1 MADALRAGITISVGG
16 AAQNDMLDGLIAV
29 TVDSSLHLPAMA
41 TVELF
46 DDDQLWINDTKIEL
60 GKPVEITFEEQP
72 DPDSTESP
80 LKKLLFQGEI
90 TSIEPRFNKDGRATM
105 LFRAYDKSHRL
116 HRGKQ
121 SRTFLDSTDSDV
133 VSTIAKEAGL
143 TADVDTTKTKYDYL
157 VQTNQTDMEFLQER
171 ARRIGYWAFA
181 AKEKLSFKKADSK
194 LSDTAGPDL
203 EWPEMLREFRPRL
216 SGVGQPKT
224 GSAQGWD
231 FKAMKEIEGKAT
243 TATKFN
249 EGGVTKA
256 AGAAA
261 DTAFAGDGKANIA
274 IVHRPMAVDGEATE
288 IAQAA
293 LNDAASEFLQA
304 EGECLGHADI
314 LAGVIVNVKGVG
326 TRFEGKYLVTAATH
340 IYKRG
345 QYTTRFAMTGRQPN
359 TFRFLVGQ
367 NRNTA
372 IDRPQAEVNGVVVGV
387 VTNADDK
394 DNLGRVKVKFPW
406 LPKDNKGVAIESAW
420 ARISAPM
427 AGSKRG
433 FMFMPAVNDEVLVAF
448 EHGDPNTPYV
458 LGGLWNSKDTPPLTK
473 DESTKT
479 GKTQQHMIK
488 TQSGHVLI
496 FDDKDGEE
504 QIIIRDKSTKNEIII
519 TTKDKSILI
528 NAEKDIKLTA
538 GGKIMFKATDDILL
552 ESKDFK
558 VKTTADF
565 DVESVNAKV
574 KASGNVTLEGAKIE
588 GKGTGGVTWAAAG
601 VGKIEITSA
610 KTSINAGGLD
620 VM

>member
-1 MADALRAGITISVGG
+1 MADALRAGIAIKIGG
-16 AAQNDMLDGLIAV
+16 TAQTDMLDGLIAV
-29 TVDSSLHLPAMA
+29 TVDSNLHLPAML

-46 DDDQLWINDTKIEL
+46 DDDLTWINDTKIEL
-60 GKPVEITFEEQP
+60 GKPVEVTFEEQP
-72 DPDSTESP
+72 DPDSTEAP

-90 TSIEPRFNKDGRATM
+90 TSIEPRFNRDGRATQ
-105 LFRAYDKSHRL
+105 LFRAHDKSHRL

-121 SRTFLDSTDSDV
+121 SRTFLDATDSDI
-133 VSTIAKEAGL
+133 VSKIAKEAGL
-143 TADVDTTKTKYDYL
+143 KADVDTTKTKFDYL

-181 AKEKLSFKKADSK
+181 TKEKLYFKKAAFNLGD
-194 LSDTAGPDL
+194 GPTL

-224 GSAQGWD
+224 ASAHGWD

-249 EGGVTKA
+249 EGGVTKT

-261 DTAFAGDGKANIA
+261 DAAFDGDGKANVA
-274 IVHRPMAVDGEATE
+274 IVHRPMVADSEATE

-293 LNDAASEFLQA
+293 LNEAASEFLQA

-314 LAGVIVNVKGVG
+314 MAGLTVTIKGVG
-326 TRFEGKYLVTAATH
+326 TRFNGKYLVTSATH

-345 QYTTRFAMTGRQPN
+345 QYMTRFAMTGRQPH
-359 TFRFLVGQ
+359 TFRSAFGQ
-367 NRNTA
+367 NRNSG

-387 VTNADDK
+387 VTNAEDK

-420 ARISAPM
+420 ARVSAPM
-427 AGSKRG
+427 AGKDRG
-433 FMFMPAVNDEVLVAF
+433 FMFMPAVSDEVLIAF
-448 EHGDPNTPYV
+448 EHGDPNSPYV
-458 LGGLWNSKDTPPLTK
+458 LGGLWNSKNTPPLTK
-473 DESTKT
+473 EESTKT

-488 TQSGHVLI
+488 TQAGHVLI

-538 GGKIMFKATDDILL
+538 GGKIIFKATDDILL
-552 ESKDFK
+552 ESKNFK
-558 VKTTADF
+558 VKTSADF
-565 DVESVNAKV
+565 VVEGVNAKV
-574 KASGNVTLEGAKIE
+574 KASANITLEGAKIE

>member
-1 MADALRAGITISVGG
+1 MADALRADIAIKIGG
-16 AAQNDMLDGLIAV
+16 AAQTDMLDGLIAV
-29 TVDSSLHLPAMA
+29 TVDSNLHLPAML

-46 DDDQLWINDTKIEL
+46 DPDLDWVNDTKIDL
-60 GKPVEITFEEQP
+60 GKPVEVTFDEQP
-72 DPDSTESP
+72 DPDSTETP
-80 LKKLLFQGEI
+80 LKKLIFQGEI
-90 TSIEPRFNKDGRATM
+90 TSIEPRYNSDGRATL

-121 SRTFLDSTDSDV
+121 SRTFLDVTDSDV
-133 VSTIAKEAGL
+133 VSKIAKEAGL
-143 TADVDTTKTKYDYL
+143 KAVVDTTKTKFDYL

-181 AKEKLSFKKADSK
+181 TKESLYFKKPDFN
-194 LSDTAGPDL
+194 LGDGPTL
-203 EWPEMLREFRPRL
+203 EWPEVLREFRPRL

-249 EGGVTKA
+249 HGGVTKA

-261 DTAFAGDGKANIA
+261 EAAFDGDGKANVA
-274 IVHRPMAVDGEATE
+274 IVHRPMVVDGEAAD
-288 IAQAA
+288 IAQSA
-293 LNDAASEFLQA
+293 LDDAASEYLQA
-304 EGECLGHADI
+304 EGECLGHADL
-314 LAGVIVNVKGVG
+314 LAGVTVTIKGVG
-326 TRFEGKYLVTAATH
+326 TKFNGKYLVTSATH

-345 QYTTRFAMTGRQPN
+345 QYMTRFAMTGRQPN

-367 NRNTA
+367 NRNTS
-372 IDRPQAEVNGVVVGV
+372 IDRPQAEVNGVVIGV

-406 LPKDNKGVAIESAW
+406 LPKDNKGVAIESSW
-420 ARISAPM
+420 ARVSAPM
-427 AGSKRG
+427 AGKDRG
-433 FMFMPAVNDEVLVAF
+433 FMFMPAVSDEVLVAF
-448 EHGDPNTPYV
+448 EHGDPNSPYI
-458 LGGLWNSKDTPPLTK
+458 LGGLWNSKSTPPLTK
-473 DESTKT
+473 DQATKT

-488 TQSGHVLI
+488 TQAGHVMI

-538 GGKIMFKATDDILL
+538 GGKIIFKATDDILL
-552 ESKDFK
+552 DGKNFK
-558 VKTTADF
+558 VKTEAD
-565 DVESVNAKV
+565 VIIEGVNAKV
-574 KASGNVTLEGAKIE
+574 KASANIKLEGAKIE
-588 GKGTGGVTWAAAG
+588 GQGTGGVTWAAAG

>member
-1 MADALRAGITISVGG
+1 MADALRAAIEIKINGT
-16 AAQNDMLDGLIAV
+16 AQTDMLDGLIAA
-29 TVDSSLHLPAMA
+29 TVDSNIHLPTML
-41 TVELF
+41 TIELF
-46 DDDQLWINDTKIEL
+46 DDDLEWVNDTAIDL
-60 GKPVEITFEEQP
+60 GKPVEVTFDEQP
-72 DPDSTESP
+72 DPDSTETP
-80 LKKLLFQGEI
+80 LKKLIFKGEI
-90 TSIEPRFNKDGRATM
+90 TSIEPRYSQDGRATL

-121 SRTFLDSTDSDV
+121 SRTFLNVADSDV
-133 VSTIAKEAGL
+133 VKTIAGEAKL
-143 TADVDTTKTKYDYL
+143 TPVVDTTATKFDYL

-181 AKEKLSFKKADSK
+181 AQDKLYFKKPDFN
-194 LSDTAGPDL
+194 LGDGPTL
-203 EWPEMLREFRPRL
+203 EWPEVLRDFRPRL
-216 SGVGQPKT
+216 SGVGQPKS

-249 EGGVTKA
+249 VGGVKTA

-261 DTAFAGDGKANIA
+261 DKAFAGDGKSNVA
-274 IVHRPMAVDGEATE
+274 IVHRPMVVSDEATD

-293 LNDAASEFLQA
+293 LDEAASEFLQA
-304 EGECLGHADI
+304 DGECLGHADI
-314 LAGVIVNVKGVG
+314 LAGVTVTVKGVG
-326 TRFEGKYLVTAATH
+326 DRFNGKYLVTSATH

-345 QYTTRFAMTGRQPN
+345 QYMTRFAMTGRQPN
-359 TFRFLVGQ
+359 TFRYLVGQ
-367 NRNTA
+367 NRNTS

-406 LPKDNKGVAIESAW
+406 LPKDNKGVAIESTW

-427 AGSKRG
+427 AGNKRG
-433 FMFMPAVNDEVLVAF
+433 FMFMPAVDDEVLVAF

-458 LGGLWNSKDTPPLTK
+458 LGGLWNSKDNPPLSK

-488 TQSGHVLI
+488 TQSGHMLI

-538 GGKIMFKATDDILL
+538 GGKIIFKATDDILL
-552 ESKDFK
+552 DGKNFK
-558 VKTTADF
+558 VKTEADF
-565 DVESVNAKV
+565 LVEGVNAKI
-574 KASGNVTLEGAKIE
+574 KASANIKLEGVKIE
-588 GKGTGGVTWAAAG
+588 GQGSAGVTWAAAG